1 MPTQNINKFI
11 QNINTPVVIACSGG
25 PDSVFLAHILKKSNQ
40 NLIHHLV
47 YCNHQLR
54 PNETKNELVFIK
66 TLAKKLNFKS
76 EVISLSIKKGTQD
89 ECRHERLHQL
99 VNYAKKNNIKNII
112 LGHHFNDDLETLIM
126 QLLRGATTNLR
137 GIPQETSFKG
147 VLLKHPLL
155 NLSKR
160 EILAYL
166 ESNKIEFLNDSSNKS
181 LKYERNR
188 IRHAI
193 QKIEE
198 EPQFKPNQTLKSMY
212 YLKENE
218 TRLRNKA
225 NNLKNELFSVDNL
238 FLLKKSVILQL
249 EEPSLIL
256 KILII

>member
-1 MPTQNINKFI
+1 M
-11 QNINTPVVIACSGG
+11 
-25 PDSVFLAHILKKSNQ
+25 
-40 NLIHHLV
+40 
-47 YCNHQLR
+47 
-54 PNETKNELVFIK
+54 
-66 TLAKKLNFKS
+66 
-76 EVISLSIKKGTQD
+76 
-89 ECRHERLHQL
+89 
-99 VNYAKKNNIKNII
+99 
-112 LGHHFNDDLETLIM
+112 GHHFNDDLETLIM

-137 GIPQETSFKG
+137 GIPHETSFKG

-155 NLSKR
+155 TLSKR

-166 ESNKIEFLNDSSNKS
+166 KSNKIEFLNDSSNKS

-198 EPQFKPNQTLKSMY
+198 EPQFNPNQTLKSMY

-225 NNLKNELFSVDNL
+225 NNLKTELFTVNNL
-238 FLLKKSVILQL
+238 FLLKKSIVLQL

-256 KILII
+256 KILIETHFNSPINQTELNLLSSGLKTTHLTTIILSEWVIEVDYKWISIKKSTKNNP